1 MIDLYVKTRELLKKA
16 EVFNLEVLQTQISKD
31 DMPTYRFKIKVE
43 TMDVNI
49 IKWFEVLEPGGEMRA
64 QEVAIH
70 HALLYVEGNFKAP
83 QVEATEDVAEVTE
96 NVKKVTKKKSVK
108 KKAVKRT
115 VKEPVVVMYDRT
127 NEEHKTHLVNVLNA
141 NVPNWSE
148 SADMKKLAGK
158 FSHEASKK
166 LALFDGEGELHPTFL
181 ESLKSTLG
189 VTEGASLQ

>member
-1 MIDLYVKTRELLKKA
+1 MKSLFENTRDMLKRA
-16 EVFNLEVLQTQISKD
+16 EVTNLEVLQTQVSKGEA
-31 DMPTYRFKIKVE
+31 TSYRFKLKIE
-43 TMDVNI
+43 TMDLEL
-49 IKWFEVLEPGGEMRA
+49 IKWYEEFEEREMIA
-64 QEVAIH
+64 QEMAIE
-70 HALLYVEGNFKAP
+70 HALSYLLDEPIP